1 VASDKRGTSL
11 LINKDNSSDEEIED
25 EQYKEEEENDSMT
38 SEEYQTEN
46 QDKDSTA
53 LDDNKTS
60 DDKSYEDNSMFSDE
74 DYEGFAFVQ
83 EVACN
88 MNNKARIPESWILLD
103 TQSTVDVFKN
113 KKLLKNI
120 CDAKMALSLH
130 CNVGIAT
137 VNKIGDLPGYGTVWF
152 YEDGIANILS
162 LNNVKKKYQVTYDST
177 AYYCFEVHK
186 ADVNKRVFK
195 PSKKGLF
202 YYV

>member
-1 VASDKRGTSL
+1 VASDKRDTSL
-11 LINKDNSSDEEIED
+11 LINKDNSSDKEIEG
-25 EQYKEEEENDSMT
+25 EKYKEEEENDSMT

-46 QDKDSTA
+46 QDKGSTA

-60 DDKSYEDNSMFSDE
+60 DDKSYEDNSMFTDE
-74 DYEGFAFVQ
+74 EYEGFAFVQ
-83 EVACN
+83 EVTCN

-113 KKLLKNI
+113 KKLLKNT
-120 CDAKMALSLH
+120 CDTKMALSLH
-130 CNVGIAT
+130 WNAVIAT

-152 YEDGIANILS
+152 YEDGIANF
-162 LNNVKKKYQVTYDST
+162 KKKYQVTYDST
-177 AYYCFEVHK
+177 AYDCFEVHK
-186 ADVNKRVFK
+186 ADGNKRVFK